1 VLLLGDQ
8 YHWTVVSHMDSEW
21 LYFSTATPTGA
32 SITAAGPCA
41 GSAANISFTVRPSTS
56 SNGEH
61 QTMTTGERLLIEQA
75 RKLLSATVR
84 RGRTL
89 TSPDEVR
96 DFLLFTLALR
106 EQEVFGVLLLDNRN
120 RVLLWR
126 ELFYGTLNQTAV
138 YPREVVKLALQHN
151 AAAVILVHNHPSGHP
166 EASEAD
172 IALTR
177 RLQQAMALIDVR
189 IPDHFIVAGDHTV
202 SMAERGLL

>member
-1 VLLLGDQ
+1 
-8 YHWTVVSHMDSEW
+8 
-21 LYFSTATPTGA
+21 
-32 SITAAGPCA
+32 
-41 GSAANISFTVRPSTS
+41 
-56 SNGEH
+56 
-61 QTMTTGERLLIEQA
+61 MTTSERLLIEQA
-75 RKLLSATVR
+75 RKLLRATVR
-84 RGRTL
+84 RGRAL

-106 EQEVFGVLLLDNRN
+106 ENEVFGVLLLDNRN

-166 EASEAD
+166 EASDAD

>member
-1 VLLLGDQ
+1 
-8 YHWTVVSHMDSEW
+8 
-21 LYFSTATPTGA
+21 
-32 SITAAGPCA
+32 
-41 GSAANISFTVRPSTS
+41 
-56 SNGEH
+56 
-61 QTMTTGERLLIEQA
+61 MTTDERLLIERA
-75 RKLLSATVR
+75 RKVLSTAVR
-84 RGRTL
+84 RGRML

-151 AAAVILVHNHPSGHP
+151 AAAIILVHNHPSGHP
-166 EASEAD
+166 DASEAD

-177 RLQQAMALIDVR
+177 RLKQALALIDVR

-202 SMAERGLL
+202 SMAERGQL

>member
-1 VLLLGDQ
+1 
-8 YHWTVVSHMDSEW
+8 
-21 LYFSTATPTGA
+21 
-32 SITAAGPCA
+32 
-41 GSAANISFTVRPSTS
+41 
-56 SNGEH
+56 
-61 QTMTTGERLLIEQA
+61 MTTGERLLIEQA

>member
-1 VLLLGDQ
+1 
-8 YHWTVVSHMDSEW
+8 
-21 LYFSTATPTGA
+21 
-32 SITAAGPCA
+32 
-41 GSAANISFTVRPSTS
+41 
-56 SNGEH
+56 
-61 QTMTTGERLLIEQA
+61 MTTDERLLIERA
-75 RKLLSATVR
+75 RKVLSTAVR
-84 RGRTL
+84 RGRML

-166 EASEAD
+166 DASEAD

-177 RLQQAMALIDVR
+177 RLKQALALIDVR

>member
-1 VLLLGDQ
+1 
-8 YHWTVVSHMDSEW
+8 
-21 LYFSTATPTGA
+21 
-32 SITAAGPCA
+32 
-41 GSAANISFTVRPSTS
+41 
-56 SNGEH
+56 
-61 QTMTTGERLLIEQA
+61 MTTGERLLIEQA

-202 SMAERGLL
+202 SMAECGLL

>member
-1 VLLLGDQ
+1 
-8 YHWTVVSHMDSEW
+8 
-21 LYFSTATPTGA
+21 
-32 SITAAGPCA
+32 
-41 GSAANISFTVRPSTS
+41 
-56 SNGEH
+56 
-61 QTMTTGERLLIEQA
+61 MTTDERLLIERA
-75 RKLLSATVR
+75 RKVLSTAVR
-84 RGRTL
+84 RGRML

-106 EQEVFGVLLLDNRN
+106 QQEVFGVLLLDNRN

-166 EASEAD
+166 DASEAD

-177 RLQQAMALIDVR
+177 RLKQALALIDVR

-202 SMAERGLL
+202 SMAERGQL

>member
-1 VLLLGDQ
+1 
-8 YHWTVVSHMDSEW
+8 
-21 LYFSTATPTGA
+21 
-32 SITAAGPCA
+32 
-41 GSAANISFTVRPSTS
+41 
-56 SNGEH
+56 
-61 QTMTTGERLLIEQA
+61 MTTGERLLIEQA

-106 EQEVFGVLLLDNRN
+106 EQEVFGLLLLDNRN

>member
-1 VLLLGDQ
+1 
-8 YHWTVVSHMDSEW
+8 
-21 LYFSTATPTGA
+21 
-32 SITAAGPCA
+32 
-41 GSAANISFTVRPSTS
+41 
-56 SNGEH
+56 
-61 QTMTTGERLLIEQA
+61 MTTGERLLIEQA

-172 IALTR
+172 IALSR

-189 IPDHFIVAGDHTV
+189 IPDHFIVAGDNTV

>member
-1 VLLLGDQ
+1 
-8 YHWTVVSHMDSEW
+8 
-21 LYFSTATPTGA
+21 
-32 SITAAGPCA
+32 
-41 GSAANISFTVRPSTS
+41 
-56 SNGEH
+56 
-61 QTMTTGERLLIEQA
+61 MTTGERLLIEQA

-106 EQEVFGVLLLDNRN
+106 EHEVFGVLLLDNRN

-166 EASEAD
+166 EASDAD

>member
-1 VLLLGDQ
+1 
-8 YHWTVVSHMDSEW
+8 
-21 LYFSTATPTGA
+21 
-32 SITAAGPCA
+32 
-41 GSAANISFTVRPSTS
+41 
-56 SNGEH
+56 
-61 QTMTTGERLLIEQA
+61 MTTDERLLIERA
-75 RKLLSATVR
+75 RRLLSTAVR
-84 RGRTL
+84 RGRML

-151 AAAVILVHNHPSGHP
+151 AAAIILVHNHPSGHP
-166 EASEAD
+166 DASEAD

-177 RLQQAMALIDVR
+177 RLKQALALIDVR

-202 SMAERGLL
+202 SMAERGQL

>member
-1 VLLLGDQ
+1 
-8 YHWTVVSHMDSEW
+8 
-21 LYFSTATPTGA
+21 
-32 SITAAGPCA
+32 
-41 GSAANISFTVRPSTS
+41 
-56 SNGEH
+56 
-61 QTMTTGERLLIEQA
+61 MTTGERLLIEQA

-138 YPREVVKLALQHN
+138 YHRELVKLALQHN

-166 EASEAD
+166 EASDAD

>member
-1 VLLLGDQ
+1 
-8 YHWTVVSHMDSEW
+8 
-21 LYFSTATPTGA
+21 
-32 SITAAGPCA
+32 
-41 GSAANISFTVRPSTS
+41 
-56 SNGEH
+56 
-61 QTMTTGERLLIEQA
+61 MTTGERLLIEQA
-75 RKLLSATVR
+75 RKLLSVTVR

-166 EASEAD
+166 EASDAD

>member
-1 VLLLGDQ
+1 
-8 YHWTVVSHMDSEW
+8 
-21 LYFSTATPTGA
+21 
-32 SITAAGPCA
+32 
-41 GSAANISFTVRPSTS
+41 
-56 SNGEH
+56 
-61 QTMTTGERLLIEQA
+61 MTTDDRLLIERA
-75 RKLLSATVR
+75 RKVLSTTVR
-84 RGRTL
+84 RGRML
-89 TSPDEVR
+89 TSPDDVR

-166 EASEAD
+166 DASEAD

-177 RLQQAMALIDVR
+177 RLKQALALIDVR
-189 IPDHFIVAGDHTV
+189 IPDHFIVTGDHTV
-202 SMAERGLL
+202 SMAERGQL

>member
-1 VLLLGDQ
+1 
-8 YHWTVVSHMDSEW
+8 
-21 LYFSTATPTGA
+21 
-32 SITAAGPCA
+32 
-41 GSAANISFTVRPSTS
+41 
-56 SNGEH
+56 
-61 QTMTTGERLLIEQA
+61 MTTGERLLIEQA

-151 AAAVILVHNHPSGHP
+151 AAAVILVHNHPSGLP
-166 EASEAD
+166 EASDAD
-172 IALTR
+172 VALTR

>member
-1 VLLLGDQ
+1 
-8 YHWTVVSHMDSEW
+8 
-21 LYFSTATPTGA
+21 
-32 SITAAGPCA
+32 
-41 GSAANISFTVRPSTS
+41 
-56 SNGEH
+56 
-61 QTMTTGERLLIEQA
+61 MTTDERLLIERA
-75 RKLLSATVR
+75 RKVLSTAVR
-84 RGRTL
+84 RGRML

-106 EQEVFGVLLLDNRN
+106 EQEVFGVLLMDNRN
-120 RVLLWR
+120 RVRLWR

-166 EASEAD
+166 DASEAD

-177 RLQQAMALIDVR
+177 RLKQALALIDVR

-202 SMAERGLL
+202 SMAERGQL

>member
-1 VLLLGDQ
+1 
-8 YHWTVVSHMDSEW
+8 
-21 LYFSTATPTGA
+21 
-32 SITAAGPCA
+32 
-41 GSAANISFTVRPSTS
+41 
-56 SNGEH
+56 
-61 QTMTTGERLLIEQA
+61 MTTDERLLIERA
-75 RKLLSATVR
+75 RRLLSTAVR
-84 RGRTL
+84 RGRML

-166 EASEAD
+166 DASEAD

-177 RLQQAMALIDVR
+177 RLKQALALIDVR
-189 IPDHFIVAGDHTV
+189 IPDHFIVAGDHSV
-202 SMAERGLL
+202 SMAERGQL

>member
-1 VLLLGDQ
+1 
-8 YHWTVVSHMDSEW
+8 
-21 LYFSTATPTGA
+21 
-32 SITAAGPCA
+32 
-41 GSAANISFTVRPSTS
+41 
-56 SNGEH
+56 
-61 QTMTTGERLLIEQA
+61 MTTGERLLIEQA

-138 YPREVVKLALQHN
+138 YPREVVKLAPQHN

>member
-1 VLLLGDQ
+1 
-8 YHWTVVSHMDSEW
+8 
-21 LYFSTATPTGA
+21 
-32 SITAAGPCA
+32 
-41 GSAANISFTVRPSTS
+41 
-56 SNGEH
+56 
-61 QTMTTGERLLIEQA
+61 MTTDERLLIERA
-75 RKLLSATVR
+75 RKVLSTAVR
-84 RGRTL
+84 RGRML

-166 EASEAD
+166 DASEAD

-177 RLQQAMALIDVR
+177 RLKQALALIDVR

-202 SMAERGLL
+202 SMAERGQL

>member
-1 VLLLGDQ
+1 
-8 YHWTVVSHMDSEW
+8 
-21 LYFSTATPTGA
+21 
-32 SITAAGPCA
+32 
-41 GSAANISFTVRPSTS
+41 
-56 SNGEH
+56 
-61 QTMTTGERLLIEQA
+61 MTTDERLLIERA
-75 RKLLSATVR
+75 RKVLSTTVR
-84 RGRTL
+84 RGRVL

-166 EASEAD
+166 DASEAD

-177 RLQQAMALIDVR
+177 RLKQALALIDVR

-202 SMAERGLL
+202 SMAERGQL

>member
-1 VLLLGDQ
+1 
-8 YHWTVVSHMDSEW
+8 
-21 LYFSTATPTGA
+21 
-32 SITAAGPCA
+32 
-41 GSAANISFTVRPSTS
+41 
-56 SNGEH
+56 
-61 QTMTTGERLLIEQA
+61 MTTGERLLIEQA

-84 RGRTL
+84 RGKTL

-126 ELFYGTLNQTAV
+126 ELFYGTLNKTAV

-166 EASEAD
+166 EASDAD

>member
-1 VLLLGDQ
+1 
-8 YHWTVVSHMDSEW
+8 
-21 LYFSTATPTGA
+21 
-32 SITAAGPCA
+32 
-41 GSAANISFTVRPSTS
+41 
-56 SNGEH
+56 
-61 QTMTTGERLLIEQA
+61 MTTGERLLIEQA

-166 EASEAD
+166 EASDAD

-202 SMAERGLL
+202 SMAERGLV

>member
-1 VLLLGDQ
+1 
-8 YHWTVVSHMDSEW
+8 
-21 LYFSTATPTGA
+21 
-32 SITAAGPCA
+32 
-41 GSAANISFTVRPSTS
+41 
-56 SNGEH
+56 
-61 QTMTTGERLLIEQA
+61 MTTDERLLIERA
-75 RKLLSATVR
+75 RKLLSTAVR
-84 RGRTL
+84 RGRML

-120 RVLLWR
+120 RVLVWR
-126 ELFYGTLNQTAV
+126 ELFYGTLNQAAV

-166 EASEAD
+166 DASEAD

-177 RLQQAMALIDVR
+177 RLKQALALIDVR

-202 SMAERGLL
+202 SMAERGQL

>member
-1 VLLLGDQ
+1 
-8 YHWTVVSHMDSEW
+8 
-21 LYFSTATPTGA
+21 
-32 SITAAGPCA
+32 
-41 GSAANISFTVRPSTS
+41 
-56 SNGEH
+56 
-61 QTMTTGERLLIEQA
+61 MTTDERLLIERA
-75 RKLLSATVR
+75 RRLLSTAVR
-84 RGRTL
+84 RGRML

-166 EASEAD
+166 DASEAD

-177 RLQQAMALIDVR
+177 RLKQALALIDVR
-189 IPDHFIVAGDHTV
+189 IPDHFIVAGDHMV
-202 SMAERGLL
+202 SMAERGQL

>member
-1 VLLLGDQ
+1 
-8 YHWTVVSHMDSEW
+8 
-21 LYFSTATPTGA
+21 
-32 SITAAGPCA
+32 
-41 GSAANISFTVRPSTS
+41 
-56 SNGEH
+56 
-61 QTMTTGERLLIEQA
+61 MTTDERLLIERA
-75 RKLLSATVR
+75 RRLLSTAVR
-84 RGRTL
+84 RGRML

-166 EASEAD
+166 DASEAD

-177 RLQQAMALIDVR
+177 RLKQALALIDVR
-189 IPDHFIVAGDHTV
+189 IPDHFIIVAGDHMV
-202 SMAERGLL
+202 SMAERGQL

>member
-1 VLLLGDQ
+1 
-8 YHWTVVSHMDSEW
+8 
-21 LYFSTATPTGA
+21 
-32 SITAAGPCA
+32 
-41 GSAANISFTVRPSTS
+41 
-56 SNGEH
+56 
-61 QTMTTGERLLIEQA
+61 MTTGERLLIEQA

-151 AAAVILVHNHPSGHP
+151 AAALILVHNHPSGHP
-166 EASEAD
+166 EASDAD
-172 IALTR
+172 VALTR
-177 RLQQAMALIDVR
+177 QLKQAMALIDVR

>member
-1 VLLLGDQ
+1 
-8 YHWTVVSHMDSEW
+8 
-21 LYFSTATPTGA
+21 
-32 SITAAGPCA
+32 
-41 GSAANISFTVRPSTS
+41 
-56 SNGEH
+56 
-61 QTMTTGERLLIEQA
+61 MTTGERLLIEQA

-166 EASEAD
+166 EASDAD
-172 IALTR
+172 VALTR

-202 SMAERGLL
+202 SMTERGLL

>member
-1 VLLLGDQ
+1 
-8 YHWTVVSHMDSEW
+8 
-21 LYFSTATPTGA
+21 
-32 SITAAGPCA
+32 
-41 GSAANISFTVRPSTS
+41 
-56 SNGEH
+56 
-61 QTMTTGERLLIEQA
+61 MTTGERLLIEQA

-89 TSPDEVR
+89 TSPDKVR

-166 EASEAD
+166 EASDAD

>member
-1 VLLLGDQ
+1 
-8 YHWTVVSHMDSEW
+8 
-21 LYFSTATPTGA
+21 
-32 SITAAGPCA
+32 
-41 GSAANISFTVRPSTS
+41 
-56 SNGEH
+56 
-61 QTMTTGERLLIEQA
+61 MTTDERLLIERA
-75 RKLLSATVR
+75 RRLLSTAVR
-84 RGRTL
+84 RGRML

-166 EASEAD
+166 DASEAD

-177 RLQQAMALIDVR
+177 RLKQALALIDVR
-189 IPDHFIVAGDHTV
+189 IPDHFIVAGDQTV
-202 SMAERGLL
+202 SMAERGQL

>member
-1 VLLLGDQ
+1 
-8 YHWTVVSHMDSEW
+8 
-21 LYFSTATPTGA
+21 
-32 SITAAGPCA
+32 
-41 GSAANISFTVRPSTS
+41 
-56 SNGEH
+56 
-61 QTMTTGERLLIEQA
+61 MTTGERLLIEQA

-166 EASEAD
+166 EASDAD

-177 RLQQAMALIDVR
+177 RLQKAMALIDVR

>member
-1 VLLLGDQ
+1 
-8 YHWTVVSHMDSEW
+8 M
-21 LYFSTATPTGA
+21 
-32 SITAAGPCA
+32 
-41 GSAANISFTVRPSTS
+41 
-56 SNGEH
+56 
-61 QTMTTGERLLIEQA
+61 
-75 RKLLSATVR
+75 
-84 RGRTL
+84 L

-166 EASEAD
+166 DASEAD

-177 RLQQAMALIDVR
+177 RLKQALALIDVR

-202 SMAERGLL
+202 SMAERGQL

>member
-1 VLLLGDQ
+1 
-8 YHWTVVSHMDSEW
+8 
-21 LYFSTATPTGA
+21 
-32 SITAAGPCA
+32 
-41 GSAANISFTVRPSTS
+41 
-56 SNGEH
+56 
-61 QTMTTGERLLIEQA
+61 MTTDERLLIERA
-75 RKLLSATVR
+75 RKVLSTAVR
-84 RGRTL
+84 RGRML

-166 EASEAD
+166 DASEAD

-177 RLQQAMALIDVR
+177 HLKQALALIDVR

-202 SMAERGLL
+202 SMAERGQL

>member
-1 VLLLGDQ
+1 
-8 YHWTVVSHMDSEW
+8 
-21 LYFSTATPTGA
+21 
-32 SITAAGPCA
+32 
-41 GSAANISFTVRPSTS
+41 
-56 SNGEH
+56 
-61 QTMTTGERLLIEQA
+61 MTTDERLLIERA
-75 RKLLSATVR
+75 RRLLSTAVR
-84 RGRTL
+84 RGRML

-166 EASEAD
+166 DASEAD

-177 RLQQAMALIDVR
+177 RLKQALALIDVR

-202 SMAERGLL
+202 SMAEQGQL

>member
-1 VLLLGDQ
+1 
-8 YHWTVVSHMDSEW
+8 
-21 LYFSTATPTGA
+21 
-32 SITAAGPCA
+32 
-41 GSAANISFTVRPSTS
+41 
-56 SNGEH
+56 
-61 QTMTTGERLLIEQA
+61 MTTGERLLIEQE
-75 RKLLSATVR
+75 RRLLSATVR

-106 EQEVFGVLLLDNRN
+106 EQEVFGILLLDNRN

-166 EASEAD
+166 EASDAD
-172 IALTR
+172 VALTR
-177 RLQQAMALIDVR
+177 QLKQAMALIDVR

>member
-1 VLLLGDQ
+1 
-8 YHWTVVSHMDSEW
+8 
-21 LYFSTATPTGA
+21 
-32 SITAAGPCA
+32 
-41 GSAANISFTVRPSTS
+41 
-56 SNGEH
+56 
-61 QTMTTGERLLIEQA
+61 MTTDERLLIERA
-75 RKLLSATVR
+75 RRLLSTAVR
-84 RGRTL
+84 RGRML

-166 EASEAD
+166 DASEAD

-177 RLQQAMALIDVR
+177 RLKQALALIDVR

-202 SMAERGLL
+202 SMAERGQL

>member
-1 VLLLGDQ
+1 
-8 YHWTVVSHMDSEW
+8 
-21 LYFSTATPTGA
+21 
-32 SITAAGPCA
+32 
-41 GSAANISFTVRPSTS
+41 
-56 SNGEH
+56 
-61 QTMTTGERLLIEQA
+61 MTTDERLLIERA
-75 RKLLSATVR
+75 RKVLTTAVR
-84 RGRTL
+84 RGRML

-106 EQEVFGVLLLDNRN
+106 QQEVFGVLLLDNRN

-166 EASEAD
+166 DASEAD

-177 RLQQAMALIDVR
+177 RLKQALALIDVR

-202 SMAERGLL
+202 SMAEQGQL